1 VLAPSVRPA
10 APLITRLVVDFGL
23 RATRQEGIDANR
35 RFFVT
40 PPPMALLSSGVP
52 LTLLLDLV
60 LGPNSEDLL
69 NHELLSDIAESY
81 E

>member
-1 VLAPSVRPA
+1 MTPA
-10 APLITRLVVDFGL
+10 
-23 RATRQEGIDANR
+23 
-35 RFFVT
+35 
-40 PPPMALLSSGVP
+40 PMALLSSGIP

-69 NHELLSDIAESY
+69 THEHLLDVRESY